1 MRIVSFGDVTL
12 PQFNG
17 LQQLPVPFRSAVVP
31 LRGGGFDQD
40 GVNSF
45 LETKMVSAN
54 FWVRQDDGNVDT
66 IIDNLYKEAGMG
78 RRLLVAT
85 MRDNTTQ
92 RQQYAKLVNAS
103 TKPDSRVYAIDS
115 SGLECYEVVQAQWE
129 IVYPYWELETDF
141 ALLLDDGH
149 VLDDGLSLDDGN
161 EESESIATTST
172 SHTITNNSNTKIE
185 KVLIWIWGKSAGGT
199 ISNITIENTTTGEK
213 LTWTGTIV
221 EDDIL
226 LIDSLAQTITFN
238 YLNAYEDTE
247 LGSNQ
252 IGFFTLEIGDN
263 NFLIT
268 GDNVTVGARIFWS
281 WHTHFIR

>member
-92 RQQYAKLVNAS
+92 RQQYAKLVQAS
-103 TKPDSRVYAIDS
+103 TKPDSRVYAIDGS
-115 SGLECYEVVQAQWE
+115 NLECYEVVQAQWE
-129 IVYPYWELETDF
+129 IIYPYWELETDF

-149 VLDDGLSLDDGN
+149 ILNNGLNLDSGN
-161 EESESIATTST
+161 QEQENITTTST
-172 SHTITNNSNTKIE
+172 THTITNNSTAKIE
-185 KVLIWIWGKSAGGT
+185 KLLIWILGITANSSLA
-199 ISNITIENTTTGEK
+199 NITIENTTTGEI
-213 LTWTGTIV
+213 LTWTGTLL
-221 EDDIL
+221 EDDLL

-238 YLNAYEDTE
+238 YLNAYEDTD
-247 LGSNQ
+247 LGANQ

-263 NFLIT
+263 DFLIT
-268 GDNVTVGARIFWS
+268 VDSVVNTSRVFWS